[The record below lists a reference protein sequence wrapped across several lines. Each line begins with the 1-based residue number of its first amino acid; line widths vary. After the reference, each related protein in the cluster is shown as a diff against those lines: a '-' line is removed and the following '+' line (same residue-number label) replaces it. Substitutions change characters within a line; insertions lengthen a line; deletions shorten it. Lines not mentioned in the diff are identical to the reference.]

1 MVQIGWL
8 TGWHQKIFL
17 GVFKATFPNIAA
29 AIWAVRNALNCC
41 SVSATIPGG
50 ERKFYRNH
58 DLSFHNRFAPSRA
71 PPSWPGSSDGRM
83 IEQPGSS
90 VQLHYNPFRILVS
103 GAYKDVYTWTMCSV
117 QCSKD
122 NGCLSKAFAQCWV
135 TNNNLLSFSYWLCF
149 LLIHLKNNINIIII
163 KIKTILWDRIRYKVD
178 NELLSNF
185 SKFSHCAVPRLVLLT
200 TDVYKDD
207 SGNSDVIIQP

>member
-1 MVQIGWL
+1 MSRKECPELLQ
-8 TGWHQKIFL
+8 
-17 GVFKATFPNIAA
+17 
-29 AIWAVRNALNCC
+29 

-103 GAYKDVYTWTMCSV
+103 GAYKDVYTWTLCCAVYNV
-117 QCSKD
+117 QCSMDVSAK
-122 NGCLSKAFAQCWV
+122 
-135 TNNNLLSFSYWLCF
+135 NLLSAESQTAICY
-149 LLIHLKNNINIIII
+149 LLAIG
-163 KIKTILWDRIRYKVD
+163 Y
-178 NELLSNF
+178 
-185 SKFSHCAVPRLVLLT
+185 VL
-200 TDVYKDD
+200 
-207 SGNSDVIIQP
+207 

>member
-17 GVFKATFPNIAA
+17 GVFKATSPNIAA

-71 PPSWPGSSDGRM
+71 PPSWPGSSDGWM

-117 QCSKD
+117 QCSMD

-135 TNNNLLSFSYWLCF
+135 TNSNLLSFSYWLLFC
-149 LLIHLKNNINIIII
+149 IHLKNNII
-163 KIKTILWDRIRYKVD
+163 KIKTMLWDRIRYKVD
-178 NELLSNF
+178 KEL
-185 SKFSHCAVPRLVLLT
+185 
-200 TDVYKDD
+200 
-207 SGNSDVIIQP
+207 